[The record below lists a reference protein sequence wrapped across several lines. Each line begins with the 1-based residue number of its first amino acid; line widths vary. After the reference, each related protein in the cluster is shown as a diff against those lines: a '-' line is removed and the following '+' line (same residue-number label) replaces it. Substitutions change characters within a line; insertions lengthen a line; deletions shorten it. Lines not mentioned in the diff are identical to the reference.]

1 MLMFMMNTDSH
12 LFFNRPSDDL
22 LPLYEGKMFFVYD
35 HRYGFYTDEMLN
47 SDQVDFKIIPTPN
60 IENLQDPS
68 FKVNPRYWI
77 SNNEVKN
84 RLSNCNWKKDWLV
97 VFRGITSSVNERTT
111 IFSLL
116 PKVGVGHSAPLI
128 ILEQSN
134 VTLISCL
141 LANFSS
147 LLFDFIAR
155 QKLGGNNFSLFI
167 LKQLPVLPPDR
178 YSQNDINYITP
189 RVLELTYT
197 AWDIKP
203 FADDLWNPLTPQP
216 PLPLGEGEK
225 ENFLHPSPSGRG
237 AGGEGASIL
246 TQASDKQ
253 QLKFDLAIE
262 ITGKQQLELTTPPD
276 PTDQTHLRQ
285 LILEQWQANRAAFEQ
300 DALTPQPPLPRGEGE
315 QEDFLHPSPSG
326 RGAGGEG
333 LGIPLPPFI
342 WHETRRAQIR
352 AELDAYYAKL
362 YGLTRDELRYILDP
376 ADIYG
381 ADFPSETFRVL
392 KNNEMK
398 KYGEYRTQRLVLEA
412 WDKLG
417 Y

>member
-1 MLMFMMNTDSH
+1 LLSRVALGNTSPIC
-12 LFFNRPSDDL
+12 FISQE
-22 LPLYEGKMFFVYD
+22 YI
-35 HRYGFYTDEMLN
+35 
-47 SDQVDFKIIPTPN
+47 S
-60 IENLQDPS
+60 
-68 FKVNPRYWI
+68 KV
-77 SNNEVKN
+77 
-84 RLSNCNWKKDWLV
+84 
-97 VFRGITSSVNERTT
+97 
-111 IFSLL
+111 
-116 PKVGVGHSAPLI
+116 
-128 ILEQSN
+128 
-134 VTLISCL
+134 SCL
-141 LANFSS
+141 IANYSS
-147 LLFDFIAR
+147 LVFDYVTR
-155 QKLGGNNFSLFI
+155 QKIGGTHLTFHY

-203 FADDLWNPLTPQP
+203 FADDLWNPTTTRSQSEV
-216 PLPLGEGEK
+216 EGSKTET
-225 ENFLHPSPSGRG
+225 H
-237 AGGEGASIL
+237 SIL

-253 QLKFDLAIE
+253 QLKFALDIE
-262 ITGKQQLELTTPPD
+262 ITGKKQLELTTPPD

-285 LILEQWQANRAAFEQ
+285 LILEQWQANRAAFPDTTQ
-300 DALTPQPPLPRGEGE
+300 TPDDNLQ
-315 QEDFLHPSPSG
+315 
-326 RGAGGEG
+326 
-333 LGIPLPPFI
+333 GIPLPPFI

-381 ADFPSETFRVL
+381 TDFPSETFRVL

>member
-1 MLMFMMNTDSH
+1 M
-12 LFFNRPSDDL
+12 
-22 LPLYEGKMFFVYD
+22 Y
-35 HRYGFYTDEMLN
+35 
-47 SDQVDFKIIPTPN
+47 
-60 IENLQDPS
+60 
-68 FKVNPRYWI
+68 
-77 SNNEVKN
+77 
-84 RLSNCNWKKDWLV
+84 
-97 VFRGITSSVNERTT
+97 
-111 IFSLL
+111 SLL
-116 PKVGVGHSAPLI
+116 LR
-128 ILEQSN
+128 N
-134 VTLISCL
+134 VC
-141 LANFSS
+141 
-147 LLFDFIAR
+147 
-155 QKLGGNNFSLFI
+155 GC
-167 LKQLPVLPPDR
+167 PD
-178 YSQNDINYITP
+178 YITP

-203 FADDLWNPLTPQP
+203 FADDLWNPTLTPLS
-216 PLPLGEGEK
+216 PL
-225 ENFLHPSPSGRG
+225 GRG
-237 AGGEGASIL
+237 AGGEGLQDSEGLDSIL
-246 TQASDKQ
+246 TQASDKK
-253 QLKFDLAIE
+253 QLKFALDIE
-262 ITGKQQLELTTPPD
+262 ITGKKQLELTTPPD
-276 PTDQTHLRQ
+276 PTHQTHLRQ

-326 RGAGGEG
+326 RGAVGEG

>member
-1 MLMFMMNTDSH
+1 VRCSQVAVNDKAPLVFVSTQNIS
-12 LFFNRPSDDL
+12 FFAL
-22 LPLYEGKMFFVYD
+22 LVGC
-35 HRYGFYTDEMLN
+35 LN
-47 SDQVDFKIIPTPN
+47 S
-60 IENLQDPS
+60 
-68 FKVNPRYWI
+68 
-77 SNNEVKN
+77 
-84 RLSNCNWKKDWLV
+84 LV
-97 VFRGITSSVNERTT
+97 
-111 IFSLL
+111 L
-116 PKVGVGHSAPLI
+116 
-128 ILEQSN
+128 
-134 VTLISCL
+134 
-141 LANFSS
+141 
-147 LLFDFIAR
+147 DFIAR
-155 QKLGGNNFSLFI
+155 QKVGGTDVSYFHI
-167 LKQLPVLPPDR
+167 KQLPVLPPDR

-197 AWDIKP
+197 AWDIKAI
-203 FADDLWNPLTPQP
+203 ADDLWNPTLTPLS
-216 PLPLGEGEK
+216 PL
-225 ENFLHPSPSGRG
+225 GRG
-237 AGGEGASIL
+237 AGGEGQTSIL

-253 QLKFDLAIE
+253 QLGLDLE
-262 ITGKQQLELTTPPD
+262 LDLTGKKQLELTTPPD

-300 DALTPQPPLPRGEGE
+300 DPHPPAPSPKEGEGE
-315 QEDFLHPSPSG
+315 QDSLRTPLPTWERG
-326 RGAGGEG
+326 RGEG

-342 WHETRRAQIR
+342 WHEDRRAQIR